1 MQRKLAHCVGTE
13 VLEHT
18 ERVEAADVAGRM
30 RISASRG

>member
-1 MQRKLAHCVGTE
+1 